1 MGWTHDFDTPSCYR
15 IFLYSCSQNLTI
27 VPLNME
33 EVMNFDQFVENSLKS
48 AYFTTEHDMTICKNR
63 KDPGSAK
70 LLAPFLPADKYV
82 LYTCLVTR
90 MFNLCCY
97 ESFIDKSYPISFL
110 WELKDQISPN
120 RIPNIISHTFKI
132 CMYFRYS
139 MFMSK
144 RYIHHE

>member
-1 MGWTHDFDTPSCYR
+1 M
-15 IFLYSCSQNLTI
+15 
-27 VPLNME
+27 NME

-90 MFNLCCY
+90 MFNY
-97 ESFIDKSYPISFL
+97 AIMKYFL
-110 WELKDQISPN
+110 LVKV
-120 RIPNIISHTFKI
+120 IPSNFL
-132 CMYFRYS
+132 RD
-139 MFMSK
+139 
-144 RYIHHE
+144 